1 MNSSAHISQLEN
13 IQRREFLK
21 RATALSMAGSAA
33 PFALSLSAM
42 GEAAA
47 SNATD
52 YKALVCIFLYG
63 GNDHDNTFIP
73 FDNASYAS
81 YQSLRNLNNIDS
93 DRPQDSIYLASDKL
107 TVLNPV
113 SGQNTGRQYA
123 VQSAMSDVANLFQA
137 GHLGVQLNVGP
148 LVKPTNKAQFI
159 AAQPGDLP
167 PKLFS
172 HNDHFTLWQSGTLN
186 GVEGTT
192 KGWGGRLGD
201 IFLRNN
207 GFNSN
212 AHFTCINANGNAV
225 FLSGSNVFSYQ
236 VTGSGPIPINSVG
249 NALSVYG
256 SSDCRN
262 ALQSLLKP
270 GTTPSHWMEKEW
282 ARIVSSS
289 IDNQKIAS
297 DGIANFSSTD
307 SFFQTDTLSAQ
318 MNIIAKLI
326 GAAATPVSALGVKRQ
341 VFFAALGG
349 FDLHDNLMNNHKDLL
364 QKVNDAMYSFYQAT
378 EQLGIADQV
387 TTFTASD
394 FGRTLSSNGDGSDHG
409 WGSHHMVMGGAVDGG
424 KFWGTAP
431 DLSTTDNALNG
442 PDTVGQGRLLPSTS
456 VDEFAAALA
465 RWMGVSPSDLI
476 TVLPNYANFLNRTPL
491 PIFKAIS

>member
-1 MNSSAHISQLEN
+1 MNSSAHISQLDG
-13 IQRREFLK
+13 IQRREFIK

-47 SNATD
+47 ANATD

-73 FDNASYAS
+73 FDTASYAS
-81 YQSLRNLNNIDS
+81 YQSLRNLKNTDTE
-93 DRPQDSIYLASDKL
+93 RPQDSIYLASDKL
-107 TVLNPV
+107 TVLNPI

-123 VQSAMSDVANLFQA
+123 VQSAMSDVANLFSA
-137 GHLGVQLNVGP
+137 GHLGVLLNVGP
-148 LVKPTNKAQFI
+148 LVKPTTKAQFT
-159 AAQPGDLP
+159 AAQTGDLP

-172 HNDHFTLWQSGTLN
+172 HNDQFTLWQSGTLN

-207 GFNSN
+207 SNSN

-249 NALSVYG
+249 NTLSVYG
-256 SSDCRN
+256 SADCRN
-262 ALQSLLKP
+262 ALQSLLKS
-270 GTTPSHWMEKEW
+270 GTAPSHWMEKEW
-282 ARIVSSS
+282 ARVVSSS
-289 IDNQKIAS
+289 IDNQKNAS
-297 DGIANFSSTD
+297 DGIANFSSID
-307 SFFQTDTLSAQ
+307 GLFKTDTLSAQ

-326 GAAATPVSALGVKRQ
+326 GAAATTGSALGVKRQ

-349 FDLHDNLMNNHKDLL
+349 FDLHDNLMANHSGLL
-364 QKVNDAMYSFYQAT
+364 QKVNDAMNSFYKAT
-378 EQLGIADQV
+378 EQLGIASQV

-394 FGRTLSSNGDGSDHG
+394 FGRTMASNGDGSDHG

-431 DLSTTDNALNG
+431 DVSTPAKALNG
-442 PDTVGQGRLLPSTS
+442 PDSVGQGRLLPSTS
-456 VDEFAAALA
+456 VDEFAGTLA
-465 RWMGVSPSDLI
+465 RWMGVQDKDL
-476 TVLPNYANFLNRTPL
+476 TSVLPNINQFANRAAPA
-491 PIFKAIS
+491 IFKTTG